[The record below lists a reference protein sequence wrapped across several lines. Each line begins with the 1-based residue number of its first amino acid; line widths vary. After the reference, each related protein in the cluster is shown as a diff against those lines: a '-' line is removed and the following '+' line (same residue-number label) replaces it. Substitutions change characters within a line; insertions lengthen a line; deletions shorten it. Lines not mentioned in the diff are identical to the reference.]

1 MSTSDKGYRHVSFDL
16 WMTLIKSDPVFK
28 LERNGLLRSHF
39 HLHHDETWIG
49 EVVRKHDLYYNRYN
63 EQTGE
68 STPSDEMWRV
78 ILADLGVEAE
88 AATKERIADFESKA
102 ELLFYQ
108 YPPKLI
114 DEATGDILY
123 TLHSRGITLN
133 ILSNTGFIKGRLLR
147 RLLNDWGIGA
157 HFHFQVYSDEA
168 GYSKP
173 HRGIFDA
180 MWSEL
185 EKINPQNKRV
195 GKHEV
200 LHIGDNS
207 FADVEGAFAY
217 GITGKLFCHTTN
229 KLTDCIDL

>member
-1 MSTSDKGYRHVSFDL
+1 MSTNHKEYKHVSFDL

-39 HLHHDETWIG
+39 HLRQDEIVIG
-49 EVVRKHDLYYNRYN
+49 EIVRKHDLYYNRHN

-68 STPSDEMWRV
+68 SVPSDAMWRV

-88 AATKERIADFESKA
+88 AATKERIADFELKA
-102 ELLFYQ
+102 ESLFYQ

-133 ILSNTGFIKGRLLR
+133 ILSNTGFTKGRLLR

-157 HFHFQVYSDEA
+157 HFHFQVYSDEV

-185 EKINPQNKRV
+185 EKINSV

-207 FADVEGAFAY
+207 FADVEGAFTY
-217 GITGKLFCHTTN
+217 GITGKLFCQTTN
-229 KLTDCIDL
+229 SLSDCLDL